1 MDLPAAGR
9 RSGRRRQVRVGFRS
23 ESFRRSQHG
32 GIQGPPVHRRLQR
45 SDERFGEGHADG
57 FLDLYKDLESPVNL
71 WRMDVDEDGNE
82 NFEMLAGEANNKYF
96 GDSKGTSMAIPCCP
110 AWATATSRAVT

>member
-1 MDLPAAGR
+1 MVVYKGHLYIGGYNDPMNALEKAMQMDF
-9 RSGRRRQVRVGFRS
+9 S
-23 ESFRRSQHG
+23 
-32 GIQGPPVHRRLQR
+32 
-45 SDERFGEGHADG
+45 
-57 FLDLYKDLESPVNL
+57 DLYKDLESPVNL

-96 GDSKGTSMAIPCCP
+96 AIPKAPSMAIPCCP